1 MSLEELASRYED
13 LRAKLSEQFYFQKAG
28 LPFDK
33 DLMKSLSDKISKVC
47 LEFLQKYKEPRSMY
61 LESVSTIA
69 QSESLEARLEFEEK
83 RMAIIYTEKYQL
95 DGKKVNWGN
104 WRQFNSK
111 VDDPSKR
118 KEVFDEFLKKAP
130 ALAPWVEKRFRIS
143 KEVYARYGLT
153 PLDAYLELEGF
164 GYDEL
169 RGLLMK
175 LGDGAKDA
183 FLTAAEHY
191 APEVLG
197 KKKYEYYDDYYTWR
211 GRIYRPL
218 NKYFEGMDPV
228 KKVLELL
235 TSMGFDPRKIKVD
248 DEDREKKSPSAFCFS
263 IRVPDDVR
271 VVFRRVSPFSDFGSV
286 FHEFGHGIHGISANL
301 EDPVW
306 KRYIV
311 PMNVAETFSYLTESM
326 LEEPLFLQEELNLG
340 KAEINDI
347 LDRRKFMKLAFLTF
361 YAANGIM
368 KMEFWRKEYN
378 AEEAAKRWQELTKRF
393 FLEVPGS
400 YWLLHH
406 IMPNYEMYSP
416 SYVIA
421 ALRVMTIKKR
431 LREEFGEKWWKHPGA
446 GRFIKE
452 LAETRGE
459 FNVREWKLD
468 PDGYLKEYTALSFL
482 K

>member
-1 MSLEELASRYED
+1 MPLEELASRYED
-13 LRAKLSEQFYFQKAG
+13 LRARLSEQFYFQKAG
-28 LPFDK
+28 LPFDRG
-33 DLMKSLSDKISKVC
+33 LIKSLSEEISKVC
-47 LEFLQKYKEPRSMY
+47 LQFLENFKEPRSMY

-69 QSESLEARLEFEEK
+69 QSESLEARLEFEER
-83 RMAIIYTEKYQL
+83 RMEIVCTEKYQL

-104 WRQFNSK
+104 WRQFNSR
-111 VDDPSKR
+111 VDDPLKR
-118 KEVFDEFLKKAP
+118 KEVFDEFISKAP
-130 ALAPWVEKRFRIS
+130 ALAPLVERRFNIS

-164 GYDEL
+164 GYDEV
-169 RGLLMK
+169 RDLLMK
-175 LGDGAKDA
+175 LGDGAREA
-183 FLTAAEHY
+183 FLKAAEHY

-197 KKKYEYYDDYYTWR
+197 KREYEYYDDYYTWR

-228 KKVLELL
+228 KKVLHVLS
-235 TSMGFDPRKIKVD
+235 SMGFDPTKIKVD

-286 FHEFGHGIHGISANL
+286 FHEFGHGIHGISGNP

-311 PMNVAETFSYLTESM
+311 PMNVAETFSYLIESL
-326 LEEPLFLQEELNLG
+326 LEEPLFLEEELNLG
-340 KAEINDI
+340 RDEIEDI

-361 YAANGIM
+361 YAANGVM
-368 KMEFWRKEYN
+368 KMEFWRNNYSAK
-378 AEEAAKRWQELTKRF
+378 EAAKRWQELTKRF
-393 FLEVPGS
+393 FLEVPGN

-421 ALRVMTIKKR
+421 ALRVLAIKRR
-431 LREEFGEKWWKHPGA
+431 LREEFGERWWTVREA
-446 GRFIKE
+446 GEFIRR

-468 PDGYLKEYTALSFL
+468 PDGYLKEYTSLSFL
-482 K
+482 

>member
-33 DLMKSLSDKISKVC
+33 DLMKSLSGEISKVC

-118 KEVFDEFLKKAP
+118 KEVFDEFLTKAP

-169 RGLLMK
+169 RELLMK
-175 LGDGAKDA
+175 LGDGAKDT

-218 NKYFEGMDPV
+218 KQ
-228 KKVLELL
+228 
-235 TSMGFDPRKIKVD
+235 
-248 DEDREKKSPSAFCFS
+248 
-263 IRVPDDVR
+263 
-271 VVFRRVSPFSDFGSV
+271 VFRGNGPCKEGS
-286 FHEFGHGIHGISANL
+286 G
-301 EDPVW
+301 
-306 KRYIV
+306 
-311 PMNVAETFSYLTESM
+311 T
-326 LEEPLFLQEELNLG
+326 
-340 KAEINDI
+340 IN
-347 LDRRKFMKLAFLTF
+347 F
-361 YAANGIM
+361 YG
-368 KMEFWRKEYN
+368 
-378 AEEAAKRWQELTKRF
+378 
-393 FLEVPGS
+393 V
-400 YWLLHH
+400 
-406 IMPNYEMYSP
+406 
-416 SYVIA
+416 
-421 ALRVMTIKKR
+421 
-431 LREEFGEKWWKHPGA
+431 
-446 GRFIKE
+446 
-452 LAETRGE
+452 
-459 FNVREWKLD
+459 
-468 PDGYLKEYTALSFL
+468 
-482 K
+482 